1 MMRRLSLIFLPTVFL
16 ACAHQQVD
24 TYYGSRGNLSAQS
37 ASAAVA
43 SNTRPEAATVS
54 ESAACH
60 QARVHFDRD
69 DTLLHPDD
77 YPALQQLAQCLQA
90 DPARTV
96 RIDGNADERGTTDY
110 NLALGDRRARSVA
123 GYLKLLGVRS
133 DQLATV
139 SFGKEK
145 PLCAEHDEACWQ
157 QNRRAGL
164 TLGR

>member
-1 MMRRLSLIFLPTVFL
+1 MRRLSLIFLPTLGL

-24 TYYGSRGNLSAQS
+24 TYYGSRGNLSAQP
-37 ASAAVA
+37 ASAAA
-43 SNTRPEAATVS
+43 SSQSRRPDAPGAS
-54 ESAACH
+54 ESAACR

-77 YPALQQLAQCLQA
+77 YPVLQQLAQCLQA

-145 PLCAEHDEACWQ
+145 PLCAEHDESCWQ

-164 TLGR
+164 TLGH